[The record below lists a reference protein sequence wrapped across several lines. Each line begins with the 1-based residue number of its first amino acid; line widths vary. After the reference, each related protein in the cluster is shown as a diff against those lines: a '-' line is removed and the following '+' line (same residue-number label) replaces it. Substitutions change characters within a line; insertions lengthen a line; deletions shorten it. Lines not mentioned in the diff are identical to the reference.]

1 MGVPNEAGNGRP
13 VRAAVGWTLL
23 VVTLGVALLGPLGA
37 GSTRSEAAPLRPAD
51 AAHPLGTDVL
61 GRDVLALVLT
71 GGRTVVLLAGAALL
85 LAYLVGVP
93 LALVTAGQPRR
104 WVDETVLHGLDM
116 LLALPGLLVLLV
128 LAATGRQS
136 AAGLVAT
143 VAVLQLPAVVRLA
156 RSAALAP
163 GCRTVVETMVLQGE
177 PWWRIHLL
185 HTGRAVLGPVAVDAG
200 SRLILVLQLIASAN
214 FLGLGLAASTADWAV
229 LVERNRE
236 ALFLQPLAVVVP
248 VLLLVA
254 LCVGANLV
262 IDRTAATRE
271 GTG

>member
-1 MGVPNEAGNGRP
+1 MNARNPART
-13 VRAAVGWTLL
+13 ATGWL
-23 VVTLGVALLGPLGA
+23 LLGLPLFLASAGPLFA
-37 GSTRSEAAPLRPAD
+37 GSTRSQAGPLLSPDPR
-51 AAHPLGTDVL
+51 HLLGTDVL

-71 GGRTVVLLAGAALL
+71 GGRTVVLLTGVALV

-93 LALVTAGQPRR
+93 LALVMAGQSRR
-104 WVDETVLHGLDM
+104 WVDEALLHGLDV

-136 AAGLVAT
+136 ASSLVVA
-143 VAVLQLPAVVRLA
+143 VAVLQLPAIVRLA

-163 GCRTVVETMVLQGE
+163 GCRTVVETMVQQGE

-200 SRLILVLQLIASAN
+200 SRLILVLQLMASAN
-214 FLGLGLAASTADWAV
+214 FLGLGLAASASDWAV

-248 VLLLVA
+248 ALLLVA
-254 LCVGANLV
+254 LCTGANLV
-262 IDRTAATRE
+262 VDRAAARRSE
-271 GTG
+271 QS